1 VRLERLDQLVL
12 TVRDI
17 AAPYARPARPL
28 LPHRGAGVAY
38 LAACGVPVVAG
49 PLESV
54 YPRDLG
60 GNPIEI
66 ANAPPP
72 DA

>member
-1 VRLERLDQLVL
+1 
-12 TVRDI
+12 
-17 AAPYARPARPL
+17 
-28 LPHRGAGVAY
+28 VAY